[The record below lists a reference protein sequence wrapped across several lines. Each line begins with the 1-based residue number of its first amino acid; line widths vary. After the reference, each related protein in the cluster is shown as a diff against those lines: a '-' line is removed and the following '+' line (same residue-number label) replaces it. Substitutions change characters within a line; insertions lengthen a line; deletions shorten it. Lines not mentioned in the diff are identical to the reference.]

1 MHALPYRQGVGI
13 MLANAAGHIFVG
25 QRIDSRADAWQMPQ
39 GGIDPGEV
47 AEDAL
52 WRELW
57 EETGVTREKAALVA
71 RGKSPHRY
79 DLPVDLQASI
89 WGGAYR
95 GQEQIWFLLRF
106 LGEDADVDINA
117 CHAEFN
123 AWQWVEPAA
132 LPNLIV
138 PFKRQ
143 LYADLVAEFAPLI

>member
-1 MHALPYRQGVGI
+1 
-13 MLANAAGHIFVG
+13 MLVNQAGRIFVG

-39 GGIDPGEV
+39 GGVDPGEV

-57 EETGVTREKAALVA
+57 EETGVTRDKAALVA
-71 RGKSPHRY
+71 RGNTPHRY
-79 DLPVDLQASI
+79 DLPTDLQASI
-89 WGGAYR
+89 WDGAYR

-106 LGEDADVDINA
+106 LGQDADVDINA

-132 LPNLIV
+132 LPDIIV

-143 LYADLVAEFAPLI
+143 LYVDLVAEFAPLI